1 MSYQRVLSPNLP
13 QPLSRPSSECSI
25 DQVTLSNIKRTSNIE
40 SSQITPPPV
49 TNSTTS
55 SQMIPPNG
63 PNYPSTNT
71 SQHVILQRHPMLWQ
85 GLLTLKNE
93 QAAVQMH
100 YVCGN
105 RNVAV
110 QALPFHESNSASL
123 RITQRMRFE
132 PSQLQ
137 SLENKIQSKD
147 ECCILLALPC
157 GRDQVDV
164 LTQSNNL
171 RKYFITYLQSKLAAG
186 IVNDSAGFIT
196 HIFPPCDF
204 SEQHLVQTAPDMLH
218 HLSGISHLMVVITT
232 TTNTT
237 NHA

>member
-1 MSYQRVLSPNLP
+1 MQSQSPSIEQKRPSSKPSITIQDTAIYSSNPRPLPSPAHSPAYRKEMPAELNAEILRNQMTNQFSSSKESVRSSSPPLNMSYQRVLSPNLP
-13 QPLSRPSSECSI
+13 QPLSRPSSECSVEQATI
-25 DQVTLSNIKRTSNIE
+25 TNIKRTSNAE

-49 TNSTTS
+49 TNSVAS
-55 SQMIPPNG
+55 SHVIPQNG
-63 PNYPSTNT
+63 PNYPSNSSNT

-110 QALPFHESNSASL
+110 QALPFLENNSASL

-137 SLENKIQSKD
+137 SLENKIQ
-147 ECCILLALPC
+147 
-157 GRDQVDV
+157 V
-164 LTQSNNL
+164 TH
-171 RKYFITYLQSKLAAG
+171 FIDL
-186 IVNDSAGFIT
+186 
-196 HIFPPCDF
+196 F
-204 SEQHLVQTAPDMLH
+204 SHR
-218 HLSGISHLMVVITT
+218 I
-232 TTNTT
+232 
-237 NHA
+237 